1 MKFLEDEATSPTSGH
16 KDSIMKV
23 TFSPRDEMET
33 SKQTDNFSRF
43 RDSNKP
49 IVPLKSY
56 LTNDINIKSM
66 LKKYRKSME
75 KKYPD
80 PQPKDAD
87 LSIKES

>member
-1 MKFLEDEATSPTSGH
+1 MEAS
-16 KDSIMKV
+16 
-23 TFSPRDEMET
+23 
-33 SKQTDNFSRF
+33 QTDAFSRF

-56 LTNDINIKSM
+56 LTNDINLKSM

-80 PQPKDAD
+80 PLPKEAEA
-87 LSIKES
+87 SQKESQPDMKQKGGKENKKAP